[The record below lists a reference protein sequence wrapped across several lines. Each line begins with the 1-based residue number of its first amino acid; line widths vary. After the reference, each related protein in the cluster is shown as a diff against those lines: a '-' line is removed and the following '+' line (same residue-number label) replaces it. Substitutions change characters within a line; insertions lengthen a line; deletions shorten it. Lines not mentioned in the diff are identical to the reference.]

1 MNPSVKKWILLG
13 ATLFFSAGL
22 LASASQAPDNSK
34 VNKGDASKG
43 AVTAGSQKTNSSD
56 QSITKQIR
64 ASIMKD
70 KALSTYAHNVKIV
83 TQDGKVTLKGP
94 VRSEEEKSS
103 IAEKAT
109 AIAGGSNVTNE
120 ITVAPPKQ

>member
-1 MNPSVKKWILLG
+1 MNPSVKKWLLLG

-22 LASASQAPDNSK
+22 LASASQAPDNTK
-34 VNKGDASKG
+34 ANKGDAQKG
-43 AVTAGSQKTNSSD
+43 ATTANQQKMNPTD
-56 QSITKQIR
+56 RELARKIR
-64 ASIMKD
+64 ASIMDD

-103 IAEKAT
+103 IAAKAT
-109 AIAGGSNVTNE
+109 AVAGESNVTNE